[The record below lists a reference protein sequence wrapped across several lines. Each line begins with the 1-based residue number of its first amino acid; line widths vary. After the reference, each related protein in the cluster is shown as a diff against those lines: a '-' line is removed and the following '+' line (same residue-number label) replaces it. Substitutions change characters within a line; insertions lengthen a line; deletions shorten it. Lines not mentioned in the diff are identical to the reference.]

1 MNRMW
6 VRISLALVAIILLG
20 LILPLT
26 WQIATSTFDPEFG
39 DEPFFFEQGY
49 RESDHPPEEFHFED
63 SEFSERGL
71 RALPGFFVLRQIV
84 RPLGIFLLVTV
95 LAAILL
101 SRSLTAPL
109 SRLVSAAKAIGA
121 RDLSQRVDEKGT
133 TEVRQLAR
141 AFNEMAE
148 GLEHAES
155 LRSNLLA
162 DVAHE
167 LRTPL
172 SVVQGNL
179 RAILD
184 DVYELDKAEIARI
197 YEQTRHLTHLVDDL
211 RVLAQAEAQQLPLEL
226 ADMDVAALLR
236 NTAEA
241 FAPIAEEQAITLNVD
256 IADDLSAVQ
265 ADKARITQGLHN
277 LLHNA
282 IRHTPKEG
290 TITLRA
296 SQQDTTLTIEVQ
308 DNGAGMDAEQLGRVF
323 DRFYRA
329 DEARS
334 RDNGGTGLGLAI
346 VKAIVEAHGGEVM
359 VGSAGLGQGST
370 FSLMLPI
377 E

>member
-6 VRISLALVAIILLG
+6 VRISLALVAIIVFG

-39 DEPFFFEQGY
+39 DEPFFFERGY
-49 RESDHPPEEFHFED
+49 REEGHLPEEFHFED
-63 SEFSERGL
+63 YELPERGV
-71 RALPGFFVLRQIV
+71 RALPGFFVLRQILQ
-84 RPLGIFLLVTV
+84 PLGIFLLVTV
-95 LAAILL
+95 LAAVLL
-101 SRSLTAPL
+101 SRSLTSPL
-109 SRLVSAAKAIGA
+109 NRLVSAAKAIGA
-121 RDLSQRVDEKGT
+121 KDLSQRVDEKGT
-133 TEVRQLAR
+133 SEVRQLAR

-148 GLEHAES
+148 GLEHAET

-226 ADMDVAALLR
+226 AEMDVSALLQD
-236 NTAEA
+236 TVEA
-241 FAPIAEEQAITLNVD
+241 FAPIAEENKLNLELEME
-256 IADDLSAVQ
+256 DDLPNIQ
-265 ADKARITQGLHN
+265 ADRSRITQSLHN

-282 IRHTPKEG
+282 MHHTSAGG
-290 TITLRA
+290 TVTLRA
-296 SQQDTTLTIEVQ
+296 SQQDTTLTIKVE
-308 DNGAGMDAEQLGRVF
+308 DTGAGMDTEQLARVF

-334 RDNGGTGLGLAI
+334 RDDGGTGLGLAI
-346 VKAIVEAHGGEVM
+346 VKAIIEAHGGEV
-359 VGSAGLGQGST
+359 SASSEGLGQGSL
-370 FSLMLPI
+370 FRLVLPI
-377 E
+377 T